1 MTLNNLLSMIAGG
14 TASTSGSG
22 GGTNTGG
29 GFGSS
34 SGGSALTSASMAMNA
49 VAYGGAPTYSS
60 QTGGSVQVSD
70 GFVPAVP
77 STGWTAIGM
86 TTTAV
91 ASDGASATAS
101 AIGSSADGFASD
113 SAGASKGSL
122 DSNALSGASG
132 GGPVVYAI
140 SGPGTM
146 TSVTDLNA
154 GSGVY
159 AGSTANSEFQG
170 FVAVRE
176 LPTLNLPAAQE
187 AVAQLP
193 DDTFQHS
200 TESGGFQLTATSADG
215 SPLPNW
221 VHFDRSK
228 GTFTLSPPSGTQA
241 DLHVVITAK
250 DHSGHVASTGM
261 HLVVA
266 P

>member
-1 MTLNNLLSMIAGG
+1 
-14 TASTSGSG
+14 
-22 GGTNTGG
+22 
-29 GFGSS
+29 
-34 SGGSALTSASMAMNA
+34 MAMVS
-49 VAYGGAPTYSS
+49 VAYGGTPRYSP
-60 QTGGSVQVSD
+60 QTGGNVAVSD
-70 GFVPAVP
+70 GLVPPVP
-77 STGWTAIGM
+77 STGWAAVGM
-86 TTTAV
+86 TASAV
-91 ASDGASATAS
+91 ASGGSATAS
-101 AIGSSADGFASD
+101 GSPNAAASGSNTSGDSSAG
-113 SAGASKGSL
+113 SA
-122 DSNALSGASG
+122 G

-146 TSVTDLNA
+146 TAVADLNA

-159 AGSTANSEFQG
+159 AEAMSDSQG

-176 LPTLNLPAAQE
+176 LPTLNLPASQE

-200 TESGGFQLTATSADG
+200 TQSGGFQLTATSADG
-215 SPLPNW
+215 SPLPDW
-221 VHFDRSK
+221 VHFDSSK

-261 HLVVA
+261 HLLVT